1 MNTNRNSSRMLP
13 WIGGFAIAAV
23 CAVTTG
29 GAQEKE
35 QMEPYKDRTQPVEKR
50 VDDLLPRMTLEE
62 KIRLLAGDVM
72 DTYPNE
78 RLGIPALSMADGPH
92 GVRHG
97 NSTCFP
103 TGVTMASTWDPAL
116 IERVGAAMAREMLAK
131 GRNVLLGPCI
141 NINRVPHGGRNF
153 ESFSEDPYLAA
164 RMAVGYV
171 KGVQGQGVVATP
183 KHFAANN
190 QEWER
195 TTIDVRVDE
204 RTLREI
210 YLPAFEAVVKEGGA
224 WAIMASYNRLN
235 GPYACANHHL
245 LTDILKEEWGFKGIA
260 MSDWG
265 AVHGTVDTANAGLD
279 LEMPHGDFFGPT
291 LLEAVKKG
299 EVTEATIDD
308 KVRRILRVMFTFGLF
323 DGPRPVDKDAVECAA
338 HRALAR
344 EVAAAGIVLLKND
357 GGLLPLD
364 RSKIK
369 SIAVI
374 GPNADVARLGGG
386 GSSEVVSTTSVSP
399 LEGIR
404 AKAGTDVTV
413 RFAPGCQFP
422 GDCPP
427 IESECLRPAEGS
439 TEAHGLTAHYFAN
452 RDLSGE
458 PVLTRVDAAVN
469 FDWGSGSPAPEV
481 PDDDFSA
488 RWTGKLIPAKSGPHV
503 LAVASDD
510 GSRLCVDG
518 HMVIDNWGEHATKT
532 VTATLT
538 LEAGREYDLLLEY
551 FEAKGSAVVR
561 LGWTPPHEDETAPA
575 VQAAKESDV
584 AVVFVGLTKQFEGEG
599 MDKQDMDLPGPQAEL
614 IAAVRQA
621 NPRTVV
627 VLIHGSPVLMESWIE
642 KVPAVLEAW
651 YPGLEGGHAIADV
664 LFGDVNPSGK
674 LPVTLPKR
682 WEDCPAYGNYPGE
695 DGKVDY
701 AEGIF
706 VGYRHFDIKKVEP
719 RFPFGH
725 GLSYSHFDISNVK
738 VTPET
743 VSPGEPVRVTCTV
756 KNVGKRAGAEVV
768 QLYVRDMESS
778 VKRPRMELKGF
789 VKVSLAPGETRDVA
803 FDLDA
808 RAFSFYQPEKKQ
820 WVTEPG
826 DFDVLVGASSRD
838 IRQTVRLVVK

>member
-1 MNTNRNSSRMLP
+1 MNTHRNRRRIT
-13 WIGGFAIAAV
+13 IGFSGFALVAA
-23 CAVTTG
+23 CALTIG
-29 GAQEKE
+29 AAQEKE
-35 QMEPYKDRTQPVEKR
+35 EMEPYKDRVQPVEKR

-62 KIRLLAGDVM
+62 KIRLLAGNVM

-97 NSTCFP
+97 NATCFP
-103 TGVTMASTWDPAL
+103 TGVAMASTWDPAL
-116 IERVGAAMAREMLAK
+116 IQRVGEAMAREMLAK

-164 RMAVGYV
+164 RMAVAYV
-171 KGVQGQGVVATP
+171 KGVQGQGVVATA

-195 TTIDVRVDE
+195 TTINVRVDE
-204 RTLREI
+204 RALREI
-210 YLPAFEAVVKEGGA
+210 YLPAFEAAVKEAGV
-224 WAIMASYNRLN
+224 WAVMASYNRLN

-245 LTDILKEEWGFKGIA
+245 LTEILKEEWGFKGIA

-279 LEMPHGDFFGPT
+279 LEMPRGDFFGPA

-299 EVTEATIDD
+299 DVTEAVIDD

-323 DGPRPVDKDAVECAA
+323 DGPRPIDKDAVECAA

-344 EVAAAGIVLLKND
+344 EVGAAGIVLLKND
-357 GGLLPLD
+357 GDLLPLD
-364 RSKIK
+364 RSRIR

-404 AKAGTDVTV
+404 AKAGADVAV
-413 RFAPGCQFP
+413 RFAPSCRFP

-427 IESECLRPAEGS
+427 IESTCLRPAAGS
-439 TEAHGLTAHYFAN
+439 AETCGLTAQYFAN

-458 PVLTRVDAAVN
+458 PVLTRVDAAVD
-469 FDWGSGSPAPEV
+469 FDWGTGSPAPVV
-481 PDDDFSA
+481 PSDDFSV
-488 RWTGKLIPAKSGPHV
+488 RWTGKLIPRKSGPHV
-503 LAVASDD
+503 LAIVSDD
-510 GSRLCVDG
+510 GSRLCIDG
-518 HMVIDNWGEHATKT
+518 KQVIDNWGEHATQT
-532 VTATLT
+532 ASATLT

-551 FEAKGSAVVR
+551 FEAKGSAVIR
-561 LGWTPPHEDETAPA
+561 LGWTPPQEDETASA
-575 VQAAKESDV
+575 VQAARESDV

-599 MDKQDMDLPGPQAEL
+599 MDKRNLDLPGPQAEL
-614 IAAVRQA
+614 ISAVRQA

-682 WEDCPAYGNYPGE
+682 WEDCPACGNYPGQ
-695 DGKVDY
+695 DGAVDY
-701 AEGIF
+701 AEGVF
-706 VGYRHFDIKKVEP
+706 VGYRYFEFKKVEP

-725 GLSYSHFDISNVK
+725 GLSYSHFEISNVM

-756 KNVGKRAGAEVV
+756 RNAGKRAGAEVV

-789 VKVSLAPGETRDVA
+789 SKVNLAPGEARDVT

-808 RAFSFYQPEKKQ
+808 RAFAFYQPDRKE
-820 WVTEPG
+820 WVVEPG
-826 DFDVLVGASSRD
+826 EFAMLVGVSSRD
-838 IRQTVRLVVK
+838 IRQTARLVVK